1 MTPEEKNT
9 LHKFETLKENEP
21 FKVPERYFETF
32 DERMEQVVK
41 RHNTPKSQLFVQ
53 MIKPW
58 ATVAALFTLIAIIY
72 NVFNPFQTQRD
83 HLANVPKTEAEG
95 LFSPILFE
103 LTEYDLV
110 TYVVDENISFTQDKL
125 LDEDLGDISQ
135 NEIDDLILF

>member
-1 MTPEEKNT
+1 MKEEDKISDHFNPLKKN
-9 LHKFETLKENEP
+9 KQ

-83 HLANVPKTEAEG
+83 HLANVPETEAEG

>member
-1 MTPEEKNT
+1 MKEENNISDQFKP
-9 LHKFETLKENEP
+9 LKENEQ

-83 HLANVPKTEAEG
+83 HLANVPETEAEG